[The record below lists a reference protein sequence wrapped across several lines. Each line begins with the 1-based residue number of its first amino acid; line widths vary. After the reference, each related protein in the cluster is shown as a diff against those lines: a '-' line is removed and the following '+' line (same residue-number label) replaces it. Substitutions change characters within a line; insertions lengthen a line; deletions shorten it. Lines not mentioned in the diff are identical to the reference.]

1 MTMTRRNPQ
10 RGSAITNFL
19 FLTVVAGGGAAWY
32 YLGATKKVEALDET
46 RIVKVERKD
55 LLKAVLATGRI
66 EPQARIDVMSRASGI
81 LKELFVD
88 AGDVVTKDQIIA
100 ELDREQLEAQNRE
113 NKGNL
118 KAAEARLAAAKARL
132 DEAKVR
138 LDDPELEFARREV
151 KRIESLFDSGSESET
166 VLDDAKLRLRN
177 VEYRILQLKANL
189 PVLDAGV
196 LQSEADVDSAKA
208 QLERSETALREAQI
222 KSPVDGLV
230 LTRDKEIG
238 DGVSSILTAGGNAT
252 KIMTLGDLSKIYVE
266 AKVDEVDVGRIYLG
280 MRAVITSDAYREKT
294 FEGKVVRIAPSGTVD
309 NNGIVAFEVKVE
321 VDDPT
326 KTLRVDMTANT
337 KLVLEERKGGLA
349 LPQKALVRSAAG
361 KWKVTRVVTTSPP
374 STEEVEV
381 TIGVSD
387 GLITE
392 IASGLNE
399 GDRVLLPGDRPFQ
412 M

>member
-32 YLGATKKVEALDET
+32 YLGTTKKVEALDET
-46 RIVKVERKD
+46 RIVKVEKKD

-88 AGDVVTKDQIIA
+88 AGDIVKKDQIIA

-118 KAAEARLAAAKARL
+118 KAAEARHAAAKARL

-196 LQSEADVDSAKA
+196 LQSEADVDSAQA
-208 QLERSETALREAQI
+208 LLERSETALREAQI

-280 MRAVITSDAYREKT
+280 MRAVITSDAYREKL

-326 KTLRVDMTANT
+326 KSLRVDMTANT

-349 LPQKALVRSAAG
+349 LPQKALLRGTGG
-361 KWKVTRVVTTSPP
+361 KWKVTRVVTTAPP